1 MSVVEY
7 ETAENLMK
15 SDEMIKADK
24 FKHKLHST

>member
-15 SDEMIKADK
+15 SDEIIKTDK
-24 FKHKLHST
+24 FKHKLNST